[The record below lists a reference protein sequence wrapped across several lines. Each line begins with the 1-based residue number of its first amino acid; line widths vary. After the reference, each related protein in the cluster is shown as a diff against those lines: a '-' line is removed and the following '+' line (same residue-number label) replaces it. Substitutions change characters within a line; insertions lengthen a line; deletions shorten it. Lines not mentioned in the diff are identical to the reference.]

1 VEKRDPILFFD
12 VTQIAHFYLPFKI
25 IIACLKIKRAA
36 HAVYYML
43 PPNRADGPLAQLSPA
58 AVFYSERRRSLTGRG
73 TLPARRC
80 SIHPGAVAVKH
91 GTKTRLPFWVFQK
104 NFQIQKNFCR
114 KGLTSN
120 KNKL

>member
-1 VEKRDPILFFD
+1 
-12 VTQIAHFYLPFKI
+12 
-25 IIACLKIKRAA
+25 
-36 HAVYYML
+36 ML

-58 AVFYSERRRSLTGRG
+58 AVFYSERRYLQKTF
-73 TLPARRC
+73 PARRR
-80 SIHPGAVAVKH
+80 SIHPDAVAVKH
-91 GTKTRLPFWVFQK
+91 RTKARLPFWVFQK